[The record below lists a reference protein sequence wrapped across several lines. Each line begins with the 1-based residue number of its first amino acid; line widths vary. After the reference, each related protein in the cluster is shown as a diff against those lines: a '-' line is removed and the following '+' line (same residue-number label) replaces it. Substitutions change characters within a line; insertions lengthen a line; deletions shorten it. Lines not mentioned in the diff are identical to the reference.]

1 MWSIEP
7 IDECHAR
14 GGFSCGHGSL
24 DDFLKKFARQNERTG
39 VSRTYVALRP
49 GESIV
54 RGYYSIA
61 AGCSPLENVPEE
73 LRKRLPHYP
82 IPTAHLGRLAVDS
95 TCRGQR
101 LGEHL
106 LLDALARIAMAGESI
121 AIHAVEVVAID
132 EAARGFYLKY
142 GFTPM
147 AHDRRHLYL
156 PISKLNELGL
166 T

>member
-1 MWSIEP
+1 MIEP
-7 IDECHAR
+7 LGTTHER
-14 GGFSCGHGSL
+14 REFSCGHLLL
-24 DDFLKKFARQNERTG
+24 DDFLKKYASQNQRMG
-39 VSRTYVALRP
+39 VSRSYVALFP

-61 AGCSPLENVPEE
+61 AGSALFENVPEE
-73 LRKRLPHYP
+73 HQRRLPRYP
-82 IPTAHLGRLAVDS
+82 IPTAHLGRLAVDT

-101 LGEHL
+101 LGEGL
-106 LLDALARIAMAGESI
+106 LLDALSRIAQAGFSI

-132 EAARGFYLKY
+132 EAARGFCLRY

-147 AHDRRHLYL
+147 SHDRRHLYL

-166 T
+166 V